1 MTRTAGWAVL
11 RNQQGDNRNEVRSL
25 DEGGQGSQLVSRDP
39 GWTPPVENPLTM
51 PVYRCEV
58 DVPGRGARPGSPG
71 DFPKGKGV
79 SPCPQPGGDRDTLR
93 VVFNPRDENQS
104 PKRVAPRD
112 DRTALHATARPSV
125 TSHPPHEARD
135 GAGRV
140 LRLPGLSTRFRIL
153 LWCTLLVALALTAS
167 VIATRVV
174 LLRHLS
180 QETDS
185 QLTHELDEIG
195 LGHAPNRSASLSPS
209 VDLDQQLQAVLGRAT
224 AIQSQEL
231 LAISDG
237 KVLAR
242 SPARPLFTLES
253 DAALVHRWAGVHGPT
268 FGTVQTSAGAVRF
281 LAAPISVIPGSRAG
295 SDIFVAA
302 SFLDRGRAEVNT
314 TVGIASTVG
323 LLALVAAILVAWV
336 IAGRILA
343 PVRDL
348 ELAARSV
355 SESDL
360 SHRLQIRGN
369 DELARLAGDFNA
381 MLDRVESAFRSQRQ
395 FIDDA
400 GHELRTPLTVIRG
413 HLELL
418 GDDPVE
424 REEVRAIL
432 TDELDRMARMVN
444 DLLVLARAERPDF
457 LRLAPVDITMLTSEV
472 QGKATSLASRQWR
485 VGGHTDVEILAD
497 RQRLTQ
503 AWMQLA
509 QNATQHTAEGS
520 VVELGSRV
528 AGDWVELWVAD
539 AGAGVPDDARVW
551 IFEGFTRA
559 SGDRRTGEHFGL
571 GLPIVRAIAEA
582 HHGQVSVA
590 ESSCGGALFV
600 IRLPLTPARSKSA
613 P

>member
-1 MTRTAGWAVL
+1 
-11 RNQQGDNRNEVRSL
+11 
-25 DEGGQGSQLVSRDP
+25 
-39 GWTPPVENPLTM
+39 
-51 PVYRCEV
+51 
-58 DVPGRGARPGSPG
+58 
-71 DFPKGKGV
+71 V

-93 VVFNPRDENQS
+93 VVFNLRDQSQS
-104 PKRVAPRD
+104 PKRVAPID
-112 DRTALHATARPSV
+112 DRTALHTTARPSV

-135 GAGRV
+135 ESGRV
-140 LRLPGLSTRFRIL
+140 LRLPGFSTRFRIL

-167 VIATRVV
+167 VVATRIV
-174 LLRHLS
+174 LLHHLA
-180 QETDS
+180 QEIDND
-185 QLTHELDEIG
+185 LTHELGEIG
-195 LGHAPNRSASLSPS
+195 LGHAPNGSAPLSPS
-209 VDLDQQLQAVLGRAT
+209 VDLDRQLQAALGRAT
-224 AIQSQEL
+224 PTRSQEL

-237 KVLAR
+237 KVLAK
-242 SPARPLFTLES
+242 SPARPLLALES

-281 LAAPISVIPGSRAG
+281 LAAPISVIPGSQAG

-302 SFLDRGRAEVNT
+302 SFVDPGRADVNT

-355 SESDL
+355 TESDL
-360 SHRLQIRGN
+360 SHRLEIRGN

-413 HLELL
+413 HLELM

-424 REEVRAIL
+424 REGVRTIM

-457 LRLAPVDITMLTSEV
+457 LQLAPVDITMLTSEV
-472 QGKATSLASRQWR
+472 GGKAHSLASRRWR
-485 VGGHTDVEILAD
+485 VGGNADVEMLAD

-509 QNATQHTAEGS
+509 ENATQHTAEGGLI
-520 VVELGSRV
+520 ELGSRV
-528 AGDWVELWVAD
+528 TGHWVELWVAD
-539 AGAGVPDDARVW
+539 DGEGVPQDARAS
-551 IFEGFTRA
+551 IFEGFSRA
-559 SGDRRTGEHFGL
+559 SRDRRTGEHFGL

-582 HHGQVSVA
+582 HHGQVSVT
-590 ESSCGGALFV
+590 ESSFGGALFV
-600 IRLPLTPARSKSA
+600 IRLPLTSARSKSA